1 MTAPAQL
8 NGSPI
13 LIDTDVF
20 SYMFRGDSRA
30 DFFRPYILNSTL
42 SVSFM
47 SVAELYY
54 GAYADGWGVARTVRL
69 EDSLKSYVILQ
80 YDYLT
85 CQLWGQVKAQR
96 QAHGHEIGHA
106 DAWIAATALR
116 HNCALAT
123 NNTRDF
129 VDIEGLVLIGPG
141 LP

>member
-1 MTAPAQL
+1 MTAPEQL

-13 LIDTDVF
+13 LIDTDVLCF
-20 SYMFRGDSRA
+20 MLRGDSRG
-30 DFFRPYILNSTL
+30 DFVRPFILNSTL
-42 SVSFM
+42 SMSFM

-54 GAYADGWGVARTVRL
+54 GAYIDGWGAARIVRL
-69 EDSLKSYVILQ
+69 ENSLKSYAILQ

-123 NNTRDF
+123 NNSRDF
-129 VDIEGLVLIGPG
+129 DDIEGLLLLGPG